1 MATLKESAE
10 SRGTMIF
17 TQKSSGSFIAS
28 CSFSQTLQRQR
39 LSSSSRSDGKR
50 VSLQSSDSILSQIGL
65 LIEEDLFSMSAAS
78 PHDPFRSLANN
89 RISVVQEYAST
100 FTPHLDSLLSNS
112 IISNSIHRVA
122 VLLNDIA
129 IFEIFKEGPGK
140 IYIKT
145 AGEGKAAIRLQK
157 KIFASRSSFKF
168 IVITNENNQLFHRGK
183 FGKKPISKNIAVLFY
198 KSHSSAPATLDR
210 ERCRFSC
217 RYRMLKKISIE
228 IF

>member
-17 TQKSSGSFIAS
+17 TEKSSGSFIAS

-39 LSSSSRSDGKR
+39 LSSSSRSNGKR

-89 RISVVQEYAST
+89 RTSVVKEYAST
-100 FTPHLDSLLSNS
+100 FTRHLDSLLSNS

-122 VLLNDIA
+122 VLLRRDLA
-129 IFEIFKEGPGK
+129 KF
-140 IYIKT
+140 T
-145 AGEGKAAIRLQK
+145 LRLQERVKRLLGYK
-157 KIFASRSSFKF
+157 KKKLCISLFFQIYCHYPRKQLAMSSDFFIELNFARSLLVKILLSYS
-168 IVITNENNQLFHRGK
+168 
-183 FGKKPISKNIAVLFY
+183 ISHTVR
-198 KSHSSAPATLDR
+198 R
-210 ERCRFSC
+210 EQH
-217 RYRMLKKISIE
+217 SIE
-228 IF
+228 RDADFHVVIECLKNLN